1 MKNSPIDCSIVVVVA
16 SSHCKDPGS
25 IPRSATCIFLVVTE
39 LAYKSIFLPSL
50 LDREK
55 FVIPPSIVFCKIYF
69 LKKEEAMGREWLIG
83 AIKLGIR
90 YYSKESA
97 K

>member
-16 SSHCKDPGS
+16 SSHCKGPGS
-25 IPRSATCIFLVVTE
+25 IPQSAKCIFLVVTE

-55 FVIPPSIVFCKIYF
+55 LVIPPSIAFCKIYF
-69 LKKEEAMGREWLIG
+69 LKKEKAMGREWLLG
-83 AIKLGIR
+83 AIK
-90 YYSKESA
+90 
-97 K
+97 